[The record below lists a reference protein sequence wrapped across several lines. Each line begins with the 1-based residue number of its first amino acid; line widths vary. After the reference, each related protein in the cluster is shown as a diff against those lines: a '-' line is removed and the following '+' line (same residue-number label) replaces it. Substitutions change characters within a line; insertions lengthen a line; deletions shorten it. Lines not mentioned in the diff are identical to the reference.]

1 MLRSSAW
8 TYVLAAALATVGG
21 LASIELGALMGAAP
35 EATKRV
41 LIVADEFGPMQVL
54 AEFLRAE
61 GGFEVR
67 IVDQKDMPADTAP
80 YHAVFMYIHGP
91 MQDATGKALAEY
103 AERGGRLVLLHHAVA
118 SARRNNPEFL
128 KFVGIAISPRDDPK
142 TPWRV
147 IEGIPYTLV
156 NLQPRHY
163 ITTHG
168 VRYDRTVEYQPSDTP
183 SAAGKFPAIDLADT
197 EAFLNQQFT
206 DGRAKTVLLGF
217 RVTDPK
223 TGEVLMQDRAGWY
236 KAAGKGWVFYFQ
248 PGHMAAD
255 FKNRNYAR
263 MILNCLTWQ
272 PGMQAPGD

>member
-1 MLRSSAW
+1 MTQLTNVICAVAGAMLALSAM
-8 TYVLAAALATVGG
+8 AAL
-21 LASIELGALMGAAP
+21 SIKAGEP
-35 EATKRV
+35 ESAKRV
-41 LIVADEFGPMQVL
+41 LIVADEFGPMQAL

-61 GGFEVR
+61 GGFEAR
-67 IVDQKDMPADTAP
+67 IIDQKDMPADAAP
-80 YHAVFMYIHGP
+80 YHAVFQYIHGP
-91 MQDATGKALAEY
+91 MHDATGKALAGY
-103 AERGGRLVLLHHAVA
+103 AEKGGRLVLLHHAVA

-128 KFVGIAISPRDDPK
+128 RFLGIAISPRDDPK

-168 VRYDRTVEYQPSDTP
+168 VRYDRTVDYQPSDGP
-183 SAAGKFPAIDLADT
+183 SAVGKFPAIDLADT
-197 EAFLNQQFT
+197 EVFLNQLFT

-236 KAAGKGWVFYFQ
+236 KPAGKGWVFYFQ
-248 PGHMAAD
+248 PGHMASD
-255 FKNRNYAR
+255 FKNRNFAQ

-272 PGMQAPGD
+272 PAMQAQGDSP